1 MNCRFRHHQMLGIL
15 KQTKLLKLFYAM
27 KNLYKTKVTTHGGRN
42 GHTRSEDGIID
53 MELKKP
59 KSLGGEGGDYSN
71 PEQLFAAGYSACYG
85 SALEH
90 VAKQHKVDL
99 GDYSVTATIKLGQT
113 ESGKLQLSAILD
125 TFIPGVDIETG
136 EKLVNEA
143 HEVCP
148 YSRATRDNIDVTLNL
163 LLDE

>member
-1 MNCRFRHHQMLGIL
+1 
-15 KQTKLLKLFYAM
+15 M
-27 KNLYKTKVTTHGGRN
+27 KNLYKTTVTTQGGRN
-42 GHTRSEDGIID
+42 GHTRSEDGILD

-59 KSLGGEGGDYSN
+59 KGLGGPGGNYSN

-90 VAKQHKVDL
+90 VAEKHKIDL
-99 GDYSVTATIKLGQT
+99 GDYSVTATVKLGVT
-113 ESGKLQLSAILD
+113 DKENLQLTVILD
-125 TFIPGVDIETG
+125 SYIPGVDVETG

-163 LLDE
+163 LLDEE